1 MGRGP
6 VRTGVTAVFPR
17 GVGGVAY
24 TVGVLVQCNYGLRRQ
39 LTIAGVPVGTEI
51 SDLRLCLFT
60 AEVPTQVWLRG
71 EPRCDGGDAARPAG
85 SREDRGS
92 IIIVVAT
99 DAPLFPHQLDRVVK
113 RAALGVGKMGGGSA
127 VTRRATSSSRSR
139 LRTARRSRRQP

>member
-1 MGRGP
+1 

-99 DAPLFPHQLDRVVK
+99 DAPLLPHQLDRVVK